1 MRLRHASLH
10 TKVAATGDKSHAS
23 IGSAGLVLEAS
34 EFMAAPVDSW
44 QQWQAFGLLMRGG
57 PEDSAS
63 NRQRQQ
69 RRDYSE

>member
-44 QQWQAFGLLMRGG
+44 QQWQAFGLLMRG
-57 PEDSAS
+57 SRRFS
-63 NRQRQQ
+63 KQQ
-69 RRDYSE
+69 AKATTSGLQ